1 MVPRP
6 DVTALPASTT
16 LAEFEQAFSR
26 EGYSRIPVYGDDLDD
41 IHGFVHA
48 KDLLQLSSDVLDQPL
63 PPEMLRSLLVVPES
77 ARVDRLLEDM
87 RRNRNH
93 LALVIDEHGGTA
105 GIVTMEDIVEEVV
118 GEIRDEHDTE
128 TDGVRRV
135 SANRWII
142 DASMRPTEVR
152 RAVDLDLPEGE
163 YDTMSGFVMERIG
176 RIPRVGDRIE
186 EEDWTMRVRS
196 MVGRRVG
203 EVDVIAKR
211 TRDKD
216 E

>member
-1 MVPRP
+1 
-6 DVTALPASTT
+6 
-16 LAEFEQAFSR
+16 
-26 EGYSRIPVYGDDLDD
+26 
-41 IHGFVHA
+41 
-48 KDLLQLSSDVLDQPL
+48 
-63 PPEMLRSLLVVPES
+63 
-77 ARVDRLLEDM
+77 
-87 RRNRNH
+87 
-93 LALVIDEHGGTA
+93 
-105 GIVTMEDIVEEVV
+105 
-118 GEIRDEHDTE
+118 
-128 TDGVRRV
+128 
-135 SANRWII
+135 
-142 DASMRPTEVR
+142 MRPTEVR

-211 TRDKD
+211 TSGKN